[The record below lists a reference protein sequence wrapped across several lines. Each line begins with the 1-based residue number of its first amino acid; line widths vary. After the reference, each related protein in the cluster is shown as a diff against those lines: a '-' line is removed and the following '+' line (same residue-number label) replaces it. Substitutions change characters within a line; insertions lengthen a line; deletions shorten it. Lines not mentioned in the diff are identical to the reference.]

1 MKYLDPDETVHPL
14 RNTLEREDWQ
24 RIQEV
29 IDGKIPEHNAT
40 LDEIEAAQDVFYD
53 AIVAQQQTH
62 YGVTT
67 LQ

>member
-1 MKYLDPDETVHPL
+1 MKYLTQHPL
-14 RNTLEREDWQ
+14 RDTLTKKDWK

-29 IDGKIPEHNAT
+29 IDHKHSNAT
-40 LDEIEAAQDVFYD
+40 TDELEAANDVFYD
-53 AIVAQQQTH
+53 AIASQSQTH

>member
-1 MKYLDPDETVHPL
+1 MKYQTQHPL
-14 RNTLEREDWQ
+14 RNSLSKKDWK

-29 IDGKIPEHNAT
+29 IDRKHSDAT
-40 LDEIEAAQDVFYD
+40 TEELEAANDVFYD
-53 AIVAQQQTH
+53 AIAANAQTH